1 MRNLTINREKAF
13 AGCLCKYDVYALS
26 TDGKGMKF
34 RKERYKKIGA
44 IKNGKQETFQ
54 ISEEE
59 TKILVVP
66 GLMSN
71 KIDKI
76 IANDIVTIPMG
87 VEDVSLSGKVK
98 KTALYDTFFN
108 EPIGEDTINNR
119 KKNKKYSIY
128 YIISSIICLILGI
141 LLGLSTVMAEPVPAT
156 FPVNEMQITL
166 SDDFIDDSADGYDAV
181 FTNGDVVVLIMKDYI
196 KTEEEY
202 KNMTLEEY
210 GIASV
215 NYVEE
220 NCFDENGG
228 SCSEFKSENGF
239 NFIEYQVNQ
248 EDGSTYFYKEY
259 YYEVDDGFWCVSFAC
274 TTEEDYI
281 ANYNSFDEWAQSVT
295 FNETV

>member
-1 MRNLTINREKAF
+1 MRNLTINREKSF
-13 AGCLCKYDVYALS
+13 VGCLSKYEVYARS

-34 RKERYKKIGA
+34 RKERYKKLGA
-44 IKNGKQETFQ
+44 LKNGHQSTFQ

-59 TKILVVP
+59 TKILVMP
-66 GLMSN
+66 NFMSYR
-71 KIDKI
+71 
-76 IANDIVTIPMG
+76 ANRILSSDVLTIPMG
-87 VEDVSLSGKVK
+87 VEDVNLSGKVK
-98 KTALYDTFFN
+98 NSFLYSTFFN
-108 EPIGEDTINNR
+108 EPIGEETINNR
-119 KKNKKYSIY
+119 KKNKKCSVYYAIIY
-128 YIISSIICLILGI
+128 IICLIIGI
-141 LLGLSTVMAEPVPAT
+141 LLGLSSAMAEPVPAT

-166 SDDFIDDSADGYDAV
+166 TDDFIDDSADGYDAV

-210 GIASV
+210 GIASA
-215 NYVEE
+215 NFVEE

-274 TTEEDYI
+274 TTEEDYV
-281 ANYNSFDEWAQSVT
+281 ANYNSFDGWASSVT
-295 FNETV
+295 FTEAV